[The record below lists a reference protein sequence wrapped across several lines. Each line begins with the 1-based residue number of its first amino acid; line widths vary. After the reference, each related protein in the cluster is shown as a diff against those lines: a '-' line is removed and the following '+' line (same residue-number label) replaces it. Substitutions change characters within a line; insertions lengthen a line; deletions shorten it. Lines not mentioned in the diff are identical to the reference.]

1 MSKMPNMVKSN
12 PEELVK
18 AFRRVAKKLGCDKSE
33 QRFQEVLFAI
43 GTQKGG
49 AHKPAGQLSKRGSN
63 AHFGGHAAV
72 AKQPELW
79 RKGG

>member
-1 MSKMPNMVKSN
+1 LVAGPKGCASPSDVENGKCVKSN

-43 GTQKGG
+43 SARTS
-49 AHKPAGQLSKRGSN
+49 A
-63 AHFGGHAAV
+63 
-72 AKQPELW
+72 
-79 RKGG
+79 